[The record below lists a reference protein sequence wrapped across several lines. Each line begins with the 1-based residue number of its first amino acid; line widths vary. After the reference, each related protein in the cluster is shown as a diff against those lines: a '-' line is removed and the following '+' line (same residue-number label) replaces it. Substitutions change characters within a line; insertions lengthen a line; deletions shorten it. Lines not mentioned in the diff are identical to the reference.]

1 MKQETDGFCAA
12 LPVILKQSGTKNVTA
27 AANEVV
33 RTLSNYPASISHGV
47 VASKIME
54 KIITSRQPINKQELL
69 KNVQNEVKNMFP
81 DVESSLHS
89 VFQHLET
96 DHFSAVT
103 HFGRQCYNPGSFQV
117 RYLLVVISSTS
128 IKNMIMFEIMI
139 NDKIIHFRGLFM
151 LI

>member
-1 MKQETDGFCAA
+1 MKKETDGFCAA

-47 VASKIME
+47 VAAKIME
-54 KIITSRQPINKQELL
+54 KIITSKQPINKQESL
-69 KNVQNEVKNMFP
+69 KNIQKEVKNMFP

-117 RYLLVVISSTS
+117 RYLLVVISSS
-128 IKNMIMFEIMI
+128 PYEKLPH
-139 NDKIIHFRGLFM
+139 DHV
-151 LI
+151 